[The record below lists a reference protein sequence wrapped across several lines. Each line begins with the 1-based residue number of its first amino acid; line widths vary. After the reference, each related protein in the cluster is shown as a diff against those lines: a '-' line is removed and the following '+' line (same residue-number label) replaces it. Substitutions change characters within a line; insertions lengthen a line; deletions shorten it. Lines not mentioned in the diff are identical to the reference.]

1 MGSGR
6 VLTTPDAA
14 SAATQLGSILN
25 SGLAGEIQKLDSQ
38 GRILSEPNVWDGP
51 HAQTFRGQWPQ
62 INSTLNRLLGQ
73 LQQLQVAVKN
83 VNADIAQ
90 AGGGHQ

>member
-1 MGSGR
+1 MSGGR

-14 SAATQLGSILN
+14 SAANQMGSILN
-25 SGLAGEIQKLDSQ
+25 SGLVGEIQKLDSQ

-73 LQQLQVAVKN
+73 LQQLQTAVKH

-90 AGGGHQ
+90 AGGGSQ